1 MEYVPHVGCETPV
14 PDWKSA
20 EWARDVLPEQD
31 PAHPLTPPAR
41 RRADEDKGGGIMTT
55 TIRGLEKRTFDA
67 PDEIRIPFEKGRI
80 DVVTLAGLTF
90 YRETLQPGWR
100 WSEHVKP
107 VVGTES

>member
-1 MEYVPHVGCETPV
+1 
-14 PDWKSA
+14 
-20 EWARDVLPEQD
+20 
-31 PAHPLTPPAR
+31 
-41 RRADEDKGGGIMTT
+41 MTT

-67 PDEIRIPFEKGRI
+67 PDEIRIPFEKGQI

-90 YRETLQPGWR
+90 HRETLQPGWR